1 MVYGISYYFIFII
14 PIFFYYISSKLSN
27 NLNKLNLFF
36 VLFIFA
42 LFTGSRVEIGGDW
55 GTYLKNYYILG
66 ENFNFNDFNIRSDW
80 GFETISYIFF
90 INRQP
95 IFFFN
100 LLISFFNFFCLYLFL
115 RNKDYKWI
123 FLIIS
128 VPFFV
133 IVLQIGFIRQSV
145 AISFLLLAMLA
156 IKKNYYF
163 AFILCMIFG
172 LMFHKSSLLIFLIM
186 ILCIDK
192 LLNVIFKYFI
202 FFIFLGIIIY
212 LSRGDFGNLLSNYF
226 INISTDSKGALIR
239 LLLVLFPSII
249 FIFYYNKFN
258 FTKFEKKF
266 FLILSSLTFVLLPLV
281 FYYST
286 LVDRLLIYY
295 LPFQLIIYSSM
306 SVIAKQ
312 ENIKKL
318 INISIISLFTLYLFV
333 WLNFSN
339 SSNRWIPYSSFL
351 KGDNISYNYNMQ
363 ILLECEEFYNIYGY
377 FDRNKHQRYD
387 CE

>member
-1 MVYGISYYFIFII
+1 MFLSFRQFFLIFKKLLS
-14 PIFFYYISSKLSN
+14 IFLV
-27 NLNKLNLFF
+27 FF
-36 VLFIFA
+36 VLLIFA

-66 ENFNFNDFNIRSDW
+66 KDFNFTDFNIRSDW
-80 GFETISYIFF
+80 GYEILSYIFYS
-90 INRQP
+90 NQQP
-95 IFFFN
+95 IYFFN
-100 LLISFFNFFCLYLFL
+100 LLISFFNFFCLFLFL
-115 RNKDYKWI
+115 RNQDYKWI

-145 AISFLLLAMLA
+145 AISFLLLSMLA
-156 IKKNYYF
+156 IKNKYYLP
-163 AFILCMIFG
+163 FIIFMIFG
-172 LMFHKSSLLIFLIM
+172 IMFHKSSLLIFLIM

-192 LLNVIFKYFI
+192 LINVVLKYFI
-202 FFIFLGIIIY
+202 FFIFIGIIIY

-226 INISTDSKGALIR
+226 INISTDSKGAIFR
-239 LLLVLFPSII
+239 LFLVLIPSII
-249 FIFYYNKFN
+249 FIIYFNKFN
-258 FTKFEKKF
+258 FSLFEKRF
-266 FLILSSLTFVLLPLV
+266 FLILSLMTFILIPLV
-281 FYYST
+281 FFYST

-295 LPFQLIIYSSM
+295 LPFQLVIYSSI
-306 SVIAKQ
+306 SKIANQ
-312 ENIKKL
+312 ENTKKL

-339 SSNRWIPYSSFL
+339 SSNRWVPYSSFL

-377 FDRNKHQRYD
+377 FDRYQHQKYD